1 MFKKPEDEKT
11 VAKGIFNHLI
21 ESTKRNQMKIMEP
34 KNKITEIKNSIY
46 GFNIRLDTVE
56 KIRL

>member
-1 MFKKPEDEKT
+1 MKKT
-11 VAKGIFNHLI
+11 VAKGIFNHII
-21 ESTKRNQMKIMEP
+21 ESTKRNQMKITEL

-56 KIRL
+56 KKDCTDQ